1 LGLKTFNKK
10 NIFMNMEKHLLNE
23 EIVRVLVN
31 MNYNPAKTLNENIED
46 TIDEQ
51 RVGGQA
57 LRDINTAFKDLG
69 NLRSL
74 MKIGIEEGKLLKY
87 LQMDMKSFEKE
98 FAKAVREDL
107 KAGVPAGTLGPKA
120 KELSKIDFARRVSDE
135 TARKGRQLSKAEM
148 DAIKNATKADNLG
161 AAAKVKIK
169 KPVIDDGGGTG
180 GGTGGGK
187 IPPPPVR
194 KKWDTF
200 KKWAKGA
207 GLVALGA
214 GVLYAIYKFYNGD
227 ESELEKIAKKC
238 GYSSAQ
244 EYISAGY
251 VCPKKGG
258 TPVPPKPTNIK
269 NCENKEFQTYGCKSS
284 YVRRVQ
290 ECIGGLIVDG
300 VWGKNT
306 NDALSKLGYASGF
319 DKDDVETICSKALA
333 TKTPSPTPTPGT
345 SDRGKEG
352 PTPVDGNASSGQSN
366 LASNSG
372 KSAGFDPNAMD

>member
-1 LGLKTFNKK
+1 
-10 NIFMNMEKHLLNE
+10 MNMEKHLMNE
-23 EIVRVLVN
+23 EIIRVLVN

-57 LRDINTAFKDLG
+57 LRDINAAFKDLG
-69 NLRSL
+69 NLRRL
-74 MKIGIEEGKLLKY
+74 MKIGIDEGKLLRF

-107 KAGVPAGTLGPKA
+107 KAGVPVGTLGPRA
-120 KELSKIDFARRVSDE
+120 KELSKIDFARRVSEE
-135 TARKGRQLSKAEM
+135 TAAKGRQLSKAEM
-148 DAIKNATKADNLG
+148 DAIKNATKADNL
-161 AAAKVKIK
+161 AASTKIK
-169 KPVIDDGGGTG
+169 LRKKTDIDDGGGG
-180 GGTGGGK
+180 GGGK
-187 IPPPPVR
+187 TPPPD
-194 KKWDTF
+194 KTKNWDTF

-214 GVLYAIYKFYNGD
+214 GVLYALYKFYNGD
-227 ESELEKIAKKC
+227 KSELEKIAKKC
-238 GYSSAQ
+238 GYNSAQ

-258 TPVPPKPTNIK
+258 TPIPTPRPTNIK

-319 DKDDVETICSKALA
+319 DKDDVETICAKALA
-333 TKTPSPTPTPGT
+333 TKTPTPTPTPGT

-352 PTPVDGNASSGQSN
+352 TTPLDGSASSGQSN

>member
-1 LGLKTFNKK
+1 
-10 NIFMNMEKHLLNE
+10 MNMEKHLLNE

-69 NLRSL
+69 NLRNL

-169 KPVIDDGGGTG
+169 KPVIDDGGGG
-180 GGTGGGK
+180 GKGGGGK
-187 IPPPPVR
+187 TPPLPVR

-227 ESELEKIAKKC
+227 KSELEKIAKKC

-269 NCENKEFQTYGCKSS
+269 DCSKKDDFQTFGCKSP
-284 YVRRVQ
+284 YIRRVQ
-290 ECIGGLIVDG
+290 ECLGGLVVDG
-300 VWGKNT
+300 IWGSKTNT
-306 NDALSKLGYASGF
+306 KLQELGYSGGF
-319 DKDDVETICSKALA
+319 KPEAVEEICAKSLA
-333 TKTPSPTPTPGT
+333 TKTPTPTPTPGT

-352 PTPVDGNASSGQSN
+352 TTPLDGSASGQSN